1 MAHKTIYL
9 NWTLI
14 YVLLLRKYYALKL
27 KCFSLGLSFI
37 VDSPSVILLDVKA
50 LFSVFPDFVIEK
62 VKYKTRFFYCFF
74 IYY

>member
-14 YVLLLRKYYALKL
+14 CFTVKKVLCIKTEML
-27 KCFSLGLSFI
+27 FSRIIFI